1 MVLLR
6 KKQDNRV
13 MHWKNKHCIE
23 ERKKM
28 YRYIIKNISNYY
40 QLHLMADNGRFP
52 LQILF
57 FSFLQ
62 LPNILNMIIRFIEEK
77 TPHNSCYF

>member
-57 FSFLQ
+57 FFFSAASKYSKYDHSFYRGKN
-62 LPNILNMIIRFIEEK
+62 P
-77 TPHNSCYF
+77 T